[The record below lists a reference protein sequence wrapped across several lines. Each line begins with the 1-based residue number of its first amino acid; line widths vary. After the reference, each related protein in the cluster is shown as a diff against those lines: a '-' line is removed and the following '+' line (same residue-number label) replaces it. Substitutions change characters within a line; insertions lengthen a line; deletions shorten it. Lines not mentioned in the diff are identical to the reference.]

1 MDWLNRI
8 LVRQM
13 HCAMFVTSLC
23 VALMSIGLS
32 SCHATPATTTSTPS
46 ALVGVTTLDGTP
58 TDPRIGLDRSLA
70 VVVFISNDCP
80 ISNALAPEL
89 CSIAQSARD
98 RGISFYAVHANPP
111 EDLTLVAA
119 HAKDYGFANAM
130 VILLDKDQ
138 SLARLTGAKVM
149 PEAVLFRR
157 GTQGAIEILYDGR
170 VNDLYSSLGKRRA
183 SPKRNDLRDAIDSAH
198 AGLNPPQSRTNAIG
212 CFIEMSPTAPMSR

>member
-23 VALMSIGLS
+23 VALISIGLS

-58 TDPRIGLDRSLA
+58 TDPRVGLDRSLA
-70 VVVFISNDCP
+70 VVVFISN
-80 ISNALAPEL
+80 
-89 CSIAQSARD
+89 AQSARD

-119 HAKDYGFANAM
+119 HARDYGFADAM

-183 SPKRNDLRDAIDSAH
+183 SPTRNDLRDAIDSAH
-198 AGLNPPQSRTNAIG
+198 AGLNPLPSRTNAIG